1 MELLFSAWI
10 FLLGFVLLDLSAW
23 IGHRSKCLLRLVPTS
38 SNILKLRTP
47 TVVIGRT
54 QDVFPMVA
62 QGDMPFNFYICF
74 CDVELES
81 TMRYKLK
88 KRYQYL
94 LQLFF
99 PKLTLF

>member
-23 IGHRSKCLLRLVPTS
+23 IGHRTKCLSPLVPTS

-54 QDVFPMVA
+54 QDVFSMVA
-62 QGDMPFNFYICF
+62 QGDMPFNFYI
-74 CDVELES
+74 VS
-81 TMRYKLK
+81 VTSNSKV
-88 KRYQYL
+88 Q
-94 LQLFF
+94 
-99 PKLTLF
+99 

>member
-1 MELLFSAWI
+1 MELLFFAWI

-23 IGHRSKCLLRLVPTS
+23 IGHRSKCLLPTS

-54 QDVFPMVA
+54 QDVFSMVA

-81 TMRYKLK
+81 IMRYKLQINIC
-88 KRYQYL
+88 YSCFSQNL
-94 LQLFF
+94 LWFESVI
-99 PKLTLF
+99 